1 MAIILISFSIRC
13 VEIMIETIRDGQQR
27 VIFQRWRKAQRMRNA
42 DPCTSHIM
50 ITKLVLAGGRPS
62 WQIGCE
68 AISLTS
74 ICILRRWRRIE
85 PAITARIM
93 CWPSKGSDRVRTN
106 AADNHDERHRHK
118 SHTQIIR
125 LSLCDVRIKLSCCA
139 FTSAR
144 PLTGSYRHSQRKWQT
159 KIRSIFLPAHS
170 SDKTIIN
177 CSHRSVAQYW
187 IEYNINYFDVHDLW
201 L

>member
-27 VIFQRWRKAQRMRNA
+27 VIFQRWRNAQRMRNA

-85 PAITARIM
+85 PAIQAIEGE
-93 CWPSKGSDRVRTN
+93 WSS
-106 AADNHDERHRHK
+106 ADKRSWQPRRATQ
-118 SHTQIIR
+118 TQITHTNNTAFSMWCENQAVTLRIYLCEATHWLLQALTAQMTDKNKINFSSSTFIR
-125 LSLCDVRIKLSCCA
+125 
-139 FTSAR
+139 
-144 PLTGSYRHSQRKWQT
+144 
-159 KIRSIFLPAHS
+159 
-170 SDKTIIN
+170 
-177 CSHRSVAQYW
+177 
-187 IEYNINYFDVHDLW
+187 
-201 L
+201 